1 MSDAPDFIWTR
12 SAVDMQDDPLPY
24 GEWHIEQSPR
34 WREYIRRD
42 PAVLAALPEVQALVA
57 AAVMDAA
64 DETGHPRHDPRGAPM
79 NKLDAMRGLY
89 DAVKDGRPLTDL
101 PRPIEMHTDLVWKA
115 TQGSVDAA
123 FALIA
128 ATLPGWN
135 RALQNDA
142 ANVWKWR
149 DGATSVWDVAVFS
162 AEVKGQPATSLLL
175 ATLAALIA
183 IEEGKG

>member
-1 MSDAPDFIWTR
+1 MTR
-12 SAVDMQDDPLPY
+12 
-24 GEWHIEQSPR
+24 
-34 WREYIRRD
+34 
-42 PAVLAALPEVQALVA
+42 
-57 AAVMDAA
+57 
-64 DETGHPRHDPRGAPM
+64 
-79 NKLDAMRGLY
+79 LDALRGLY
-89 DAVKDGRPLTDL
+89 DAVKAGLPLGDM
-101 PRPIEMHTDLVWKA
+101 PRPIELHTDLVWKA
-115 TQGSVDAA
+115 TQGSVDAAVDAA